1 MTPPVHKYKRGALLG
16 DYLRA
21 GTGALLTG
29 LPMLF
34 VSESPATLIVLGG
47 LTALFALFGLRTL
60 IRHSTVVALSPVRVR
75 VRSVLGGGEIAWQEL
90 EQLKLGYY
98 TTRRDRQNGWMQLSL
113 RGGGRHFKLD
123 SSLEHFD
130 HVVRQA
136 AGAADAN
143 GLELSDATLAN
154 LASMDIAPPAGAK
167 RVLS

>member
-1 MTPPVHKYKRGALLG
+1 MTPVVHKYKRGALLG

-98 TTRRDRQNGWMQLSL
+98 TTRRDRQNGWMQL
-113 RGGGRHFKLD
+113 
-123 SSLEHFD
+123 
-130 HVVRQA
+130 
-136 AGAADAN
+136 
-143 GLELSDATLAN
+143 
-154 LASMDIAPPAGAK
+154 
-167 RVLS
+167 